1 MKALNL
7 QHLAIILDG
16 NRRWGK
22 QRGLKMSADFYV
34 QSGLLGLEI
43 AQAVFERRIPNL
55 SIWIGSVKN
64 LTERPTLELEALNKA
79 YSKFFSD
86 KENIEFLRKRR
97 IGVECIGR
105 WRDLLKPET
114 VKVIEKTLA
123 KTAEFSDSGRRLTVL
138 LGYDGAEERGA
149 ALKSILSKTSE
160 IYNDDNKQAKEDFFA
175 CELPALGRSDLIK
188 NADTL
193 RKHSWTGHLPN
204 VDLIIRTGVDGD
216 PHNSAG
222 FLSMLVDNTQYEFL
236 KTLWPDFT
244 PELLDQILDNF
255 AMRERRLGK

>member
-22 QRGLKMSADFYV
+22 QRGLKMSADFYI
-34 QSGLLGLEI
+34 QSGLLGLEV
-43 AQAVFERRIPNL
+43 AQVVFEHGIPNL

-64 LTERPTLELEALNKA
+64 LTERPALELEALNKA

-86 KENIEFLRKRR
+86 KSNIEFLRKRQ

-114 VKVIEKTLA
+114 VKVIEKTLT

-149 ALKSILSKTSE
+149 ALKSILSKVSE
-160 IYNDDNKQAKEDFFA
+160 VYNDDNEQRRNDFFTR
-175 CELPALGRSDLIK
+175 ELPTLAESDLIK
-188 NADTL
+188 SADTL
-193 RKHSWTGHLPN
+193 RKHSWTGHLPD

-222 FLSMLVDNTQYEFL
+222 FLSMLVDNTQYEFSE
-236 KTLWPDFT
+236 TLWPDFT
-244 PELLDQILDNF
+244 PELLNQVLDNF
-255 AMRERRLGK
+255 ATRERRLGK